1 MCRQTLT
8 EAADERQKTYIPGYC
23 TRSRK
28 YFFSANVHQC
38 MYNSVNAINIFY
50 LLLYF
55 FRASKGSGYFN
66 KAYLCFRLFSV
77 YTDWLPKLLM
87 SLILKY

>member
-8 EAADERQKTYIPGYC
+8 EAAEERRKTYIPGYC

-28 YFFSANVHQC
+28 YFFLPNVHQC
-38 MYNSVNAINIFY
+38 MNNSVNAMNNY
-50 LLLYF
+50 
-55 FRASKGSGYFN
+55 

-77 YTDWLPKLLM
+77 YIGWLPKLLM
-87 SLILKY
+87 SLILKILTEDSKTIVN